1 MGSPAAAF
9 GLWPSQ
15 GLKIMYSPPFT
26 ATCTPG
32 KYEIDGKD
40 VYASVVEYTTI
51 PWEEAKFEAHEN
63 YTDIQYMI
71 KGTELMSYA
80 PIDQL
85 TVKTPYNPDKDVI
98 FYTNDVPGSRLS
110 RSVFLRK
117 SMALA

>member
-1 MGSPAAAF
+1 M
-9 GLWPSQ
+9 
-15 GLKIMYSPPFT
+15 
-26 ATCTPG
+26 
-32 KYEIDGKD
+32 
-40 VYASVVEYTTI
+40 VEYTTI

-98 FYTNDVPGSRLS
+98 FYTNDVPGVQVAVNGRGVHDFQSLGRATSRRLRRENPCQS
-110 RSVFLRK
+110 RKLLLR
-117 SMALA
+117 